1 MQNLQSLETEIIAA
15 IKAAENL
22 DSLEN
27 LRVTELG
34 KKSRVSLLMRELG
47 AMSPEDKIVF
57 GPKLNGLKMA
67 LNDAIQNRKNLL
79 EEQALN
85 AKLQS
90 ERIDITLSAVPEN
103 KGSIH
108 PISQVMDE
116 VTEIF
121 TEMGFSVAE

>member
-1 MQNLQSLETEIIAA
+1 
-15 IKAAENL
+15 
-22 DSLEN
+22 
-27 LRVTELG
+27 
-34 KKSRVSLLMRELG
+34 MRELG

-90 ERIDITLSAVPEN
+90 ERIDITL
-103 KGSIH
+103 
-108 PISQVMDE
+108 
-116 VTEIF
+116 
-121 TEMGFSVAE
+121 